1 MNLLASNSNLLSME
15 VTDISDA
22 SMVKDVFDSKEVLQE
37 KLKVLAMRKK
47 ALD

>member
-15 VTDISDA
+15 VTGINDA
-22 SMVKDVFDSKEVLQE
+22 SLVKEMFDSKEVLQE

-47 ALD
+47 L

>member
-15 VTDISDA
+15 VTGISDE

-47 ALD
+47 L